1 MAFDLFLTLVLGT
14 ARLPVTMLA
23 SHVVFLFVG
32 LGSVDFKTGMGRTWS
47 PIMLAVVMFSVMH
60 FPQDKCSKKQEITA
74 CVYDPKC
81 RETCLLCVQLLLPVC
96 LSSLALA

>member
-47 PIMLAVVMFSVMH
+47 PIMLAVKYPDAFHVFGHAFSPGQVLQKTGNH
-60 FPQDKCSKKQEITA
+60 SL
-74 CVYDPKC
+74 
-81 RETCLLCVQLLLPVC
+81 CL
-96 LSSLALA
+96 